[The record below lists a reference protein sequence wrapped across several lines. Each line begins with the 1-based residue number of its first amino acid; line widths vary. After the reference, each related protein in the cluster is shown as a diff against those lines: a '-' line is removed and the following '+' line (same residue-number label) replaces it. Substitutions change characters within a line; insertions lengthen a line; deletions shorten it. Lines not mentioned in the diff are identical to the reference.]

1 MEITSRRNIYKALC
15 SSRRYQ
21 IRVGVHV
28 KQWVDSGANIVSN
41 QTVIIL
47 SPFVAVS
54 AVFNKTA

>member
-1 MEITSRRNIYKALC
+1 MEITSRRNIYKTLC

-41 QTVIIL
+41 QTVIL